1 MKTGRGPKAAT
12 SKTSIVQA
20 ERRAEVLRLRLDGMT
35 LAAIGERLGI
45 RADSVHDIITRA
57 LRSMTKEPAEELLN
71 LELARLDSLY
81 AEAMNVLRS
90 FTPLLH
96 NGKIIQ
102 IPVIDRNGEIVKD
115 PDTGLPLNC
124 LAEDKAARLAAVA
137 AAVRVM
143 ERRSRLLGLDAP
155 SRFQQDVTLTT
166 DEKPARNLGKLD
178 SNEMQ
183 LLSVLLEKL
192 DDPNVP
198 APDERRNVRE
208 EVREKLTPFEIGVLQ
223 EIFKKLDVQYLAA
236 DTVRGLYSTPSLPT
250 P

>member
-1 MKTGRGPKAAT
+1 MKTGRGPKSAT
-12 SKTSIVQA
+12 SATSIKQT
-20 ERRAEVLRLRLDGMT
+20 ERRAEVLRLRLDGHT
-35 LAAIGERLGI
+35 LQAIGDRLGI

-57 LRSMTKEPAEELLN
+57 LRDMTKEPAGQLLD

-96 NGKIIQ
+96 NGKIVQ
-102 IPVIDRNGEIVKD
+102 IPVIDRNGEVVKD
-115 PDTGLPLNC
+115 PDTGLPRTC
-124 LAEDKAARLAAVA
+124 IAEDKAARLASIA

-143 ERRSRLLGLDAP
+143 ERRAKLTGLDAP
-155 SRFQQDVTLTT
+155 SRFQQDVKLTT

-192 DDPNVP
+192 DDPNTP
-198 APDERRNVRE
+198 APDERRNVRD
-208 EVREKLTPFEIGVLQ
+208 EVREKLTPFEIGILQ
-223 EIFKKLDVQYLAA
+223 EIFRKLDVQYIAA